1 VTVVRL
7 GFRSLS
13 VMTSLLFLAIACA
26 WMFLPGAMLA
36 NWGIG
41 TSAAAELV
49 ARRGAALYAGLSVMF
64 FMARGAAPSPARSAL
79 VAGVVTACTL
89 LAALGIGELA
99 SGHAGR
105 GILVAVVLEIAF
117 VLAFLFV
124 RKKS

>member
-1 VTVVRL
+1 MRP

-13 VMTSLLFLAIACA
+13 VLVSVLFMALACA
-26 WMFLPGAMLA
+26 WMFSPGAMLA

-41 TSAAAELV
+41 TWPAAELV

-64 FMARGAAPSPARSAL
+64 FMARGAAPAPARSAL
-79 VAGVVTACTL
+79 VAGFVTACTL
-89 LAALGIGELA
+89 LAALGVGELA

-124 RKKS
+124 GKTS

>member
-1 VTVVRL
+1 MRP

-13 VMTSLLFLAIACA
+13 VLVSVLFMALACV
-26 WMFLPGAMLA
+26 WMFSPGAMLA

-41 TSAAAELV
+41 TSPAAELV

-64 FMARGAAPSPARSAL
+64 FMARGAAPAPARSAL
-79 VAGVVTACTL
+79 VAGFVTACTL
-89 LAALGIGELA
+89 LAALGVGELA

-124 RKKS
+124 GKTS

>member
-1 VTVVRL
+1 MV
-7 GFRSLS
+7 
-13 VMTSLLFLAIACA
+13 SLLFLVIACT
-26 WMFLPGAMLA
+26 WMFVPGAMLA

-41 TSAAAELV
+41 TSPAAELM

-64 FMARGAAPSPARSAL
+64 FMARGAAPTPARSAL
-79 VAGVVTACTL
+79 VAGFVTACAL

-105 GILVAVVLEIAF
+105 GILVAVVLESVF

-124 RKKS
+124 REKS

>member
-1 VTVVRL
+1 MTVMRL

-13 VMTSLLFLAIACA
+13 VLASLLFLAIACT
-26 WMFLPGAMLA
+26 WMFSPGAMLA
-36 NWGIG
+36 NWDVGA
-41 TSAAAELV
+41 SPSAELM

-79 VAGVVTACTL
+79 VAGFVTACTL

-105 GILVAVVLEIAF
+105 GILVAAVLEIGF
-117 VLAFLFV
+117 VLAFVFV
-124 RKKS
+124 REKS